1 MIYYNSILASHYRTN
16 TCGCTKSRI
25 PCTAFCVCNYD
36 DSCMN
41 PMKIVTN
48 KVEDDDDTEIEDEDL

>member
-1 MIYYNSILASHYRTN
+1 MNIYIYMNILESHCRTN
-16 TCGCTKSRI
+16 TCSCTKSRI
-25 PCTAFCVCNYD
+25 PCTAFCGCNND

-48 KVEDDDDTEIEDEDL
+48 L